1 MNGVGLHVEKGSGS
15 SASKVSPLNR
25 VLLTLVVSALCLL
38 GFFPPGCCLWAGG
51 NGVKIIIP
59 AQVEVRGE
67 EILLRDIARI
77 QGEKSQGFSNLA
89 GISLG
94 RAPRSG
100 QARWLYRS
108 YVEYVLERS
117 GWSENAYYLEMPAK
131 TKVLGASQEIFAAQF
146 LTAVEDFLRE
156 KADQAWTEFRAEPVR
171 IPDRVSVPPGEIRLT
186 VEGDKEAYTPGLL
199 TLRLIVVLN
208 GQEVRTVPVTV
219 RLHIKAQVLIAQRPL
234 GRFETI
240 FSGDLAT
247 ELREVRQGEEV
258 VRLPEP
264 GKYRV
269 TRALR
274 QGEVVKKKDLQLV
287 PEVVK
292 GSKVGLTVTSG
303 SLKLSLVGLAM
314 EDGWLGDTIRVKNI
328 DSNQIIMAKVTG
340 AGQVE
345 VSVK

>member
-1 MNGVGLHVEKGSGS
+1 MNGPGLPVEKGSGS
-15 SASKVSPLNR
+15 AATKASSLNR
-25 VLLTLVVSALCLL
+25 TLTLVVSVLCLAA
-38 GFFPPGCCLWAGG
+38 FFLPGRGLQAGG

-67 EILLRDIARI
+67 EILLWDIARI
-77 QGEKSQGFSNLA
+77 QGKKSQDLSNLA
-89 GISLG
+89 RISLG

-117 GWSENAYYLEMPAK
+117 GWPEHVYDLEMPAK
-131 TKVLGASQEIFAAQF
+131 TKVLGASQEVSAAQF
-146 LTAVEDFLRE
+146 LTAVEDFFRE
-156 KADQAWTEFRAEPVR
+156 KADEAWTEFRVEPVR
-171 IPDRVSVPPGEIRLT
+171 IPDRISVSPGEIRLT
-186 VEGDKEAYTPGLL
+186 VAEDKEVYAPGPL
-199 TLRLIVVLN
+199 TLRVIVALN
-208 GQEVRTVPVTV
+208 GKEVRTVPVTV
-219 RLHIKAQVLIAQRPL
+219 RLHIKAHVLVAKRPL
-234 GRFETI
+234 GKFETI
-240 FSGDLAT
+240 FSEDLTT
-247 ELREVRQGEEV
+247 ELREVRPGEEV
-258 VRLPEP
+258 ARLPEP

-274 QGEVVKKKDLQLV
+274 QGEVVKRKDLQLV

-292 GSKVGLTVTSG
+292 GSKVGLTVNSG
-303 SLKLSLVGLAM
+303 SLRLSLVGLAV

>member
-1 MNGVGLHVEKGSGS
+1 MNGAGLPVEKASGS
-15 SASKVSPLNR
+15 APAKASPLNSR
-25 VLLTLVVSALCLL
+25 LTLVVSALCLAVL
-38 GFFPPGCCLWAGG
+38 FLSGRSLWAGE

-77 QGEKSQGFSNLA
+77 QGEKNQSLSNLA
-89 GISLG
+89 RISLG

-117 GWSENAYYLEMPAK
+117 GWPEHAYDLEMPAK
-131 TKVLGASQEIFAAQF
+131 TKVLGASQEISAAQF
-146 LTAVEDFLRE
+146 LTAVEDFLRG
-156 KADQAWTEFRAEPVR
+156 KADEAWTEFRVEPVR
-171 IPDRVSVPPGEIRLT
+171 IPDRVSVSPGELRLT
-186 VEGDKEAYTPGLL
+186 VTGDKEVYTPGPL
-199 TLRLIVVLN
+199 TLRVMVALN
-208 GQEVRTVPVTV
+208 GKEVRTVPVTV
-219 RLHIKAQVLIAQRPL
+219 RLYIKAHVLIAQRPL
-234 GRFETI
+234 GKFETI

-247 ELREVRQGEEV
+247 ELREMRPGEEA

-269 TRALR
+269 TRALQ
-274 QGEVVKKKDLQLV
+274 QGEVVKRKDLQLV

-292 GSKVGLTVTSG
+292 GSKVSLTVTSG
-303 SLKLSLVGLAM
+303 SLRLSLVGLAV